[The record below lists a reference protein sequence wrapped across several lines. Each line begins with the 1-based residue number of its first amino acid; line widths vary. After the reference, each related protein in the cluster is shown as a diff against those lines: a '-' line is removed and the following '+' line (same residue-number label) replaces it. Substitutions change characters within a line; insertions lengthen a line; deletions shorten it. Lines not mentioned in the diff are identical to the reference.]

1 MCIAGVG
8 DAVHPDEIE
17 ARLTRRQILE
27 WVAVYRIRPFG
38 EKRADLRSAVQTFWL
53 MQFGEEVPD
62 DHSPE
67 KYMLKFDDTEP
78 TEAERLMEEIRES
91 L

>member
-8 DAVHPDEIE
+8 GAVHPDEIE
-17 ARLTRRQILE
+17 SKLTRRQILE
-27 WVAVYRIRPFG
+27 WVAAYRIKPFG

-53 MQFGEEVPD
+53 MQFGEEVPE
-62 DHSPE
+62 DHAPE
-67 KYMLKFDDTEP
+67 KYMLKFDDHEL
-78 TEAERLMEEIRES
+78 TEAERLMKEISES